1 MSNEKNELV
10 KDKSETEN
18 VIKVDAKEEQ
28 RKEGQSKDSKK
39 DEKEVSISAPKDTN
53 GGNWVVVNIVV
64 APELQFKDDSAEYL
78 MDKSFPRKMHPLF
91 SRIIMIGLKKQG
103 MNPILIY
110 GQKEKNILN
119 RFWKYMEKVRPD
131 KIITFN
137 GYNFDVPF
145 IHIRSKLNKIEPT
158 YDLNTVKWRMEHS
171 NHFDCMQLLSGK
183 ENFLNVAL
191 EISCRLLGLTV
202 PDPRI
207 RGEEVPG
214 HYTTGNVEPI
224 KTHCVQELEMTEQLF
239 IRLEQ

>member
-1 MSNEKNELV
+1 MSNEKTDLDKE
-10 KDKSETEN
+10 KSETEN
-18 VIKVDAKEEQ
+18 VIKVDGKEEKG
-28 RKEGQSKDSKK
+28 KEGKRTVTK
-39 DEKEVSISAPKDTN
+39 DEEQQVSIEAPKDTN

-64 APELQFKDDSAEYL
+64 APERQFKDDIAEYL

-145 IHIRSKLNKIEPT
+145 IHIRSKLNKIEPS

-207 RGEEVPG
+207 RGEEIPG
-214 HYTTGNVEPI
+214 NYTIGNIEPI

-239 IRLEQ
+239 IRLEH